1 MTENDVME
9 AARGLAD
16 IVRETDVYREYLQQ
30 RDILKAQP
38 GLYDQVNEY
47 RQKNFDIQNEAEGAE
62 LFDKMEVFE
71 REYREFRENPAVDD
85 FLRAELAFCR
95 MMQEMYVLLTA
106 QIDFEV

>member
-9 AARGLAD
+9 AARGLAE

-47 RQKNFDIQNEAEGAE
+47 RQKNFDIQKCLKEST
-62 LFDKMEVFE
+62 
-71 REYREFRENPAVDD
+71 ENFV
-85 FLRAELAFCR
+85 RIR
-95 MMQEMYVLLTA
+95 R
-106 QIDFEV
+106 